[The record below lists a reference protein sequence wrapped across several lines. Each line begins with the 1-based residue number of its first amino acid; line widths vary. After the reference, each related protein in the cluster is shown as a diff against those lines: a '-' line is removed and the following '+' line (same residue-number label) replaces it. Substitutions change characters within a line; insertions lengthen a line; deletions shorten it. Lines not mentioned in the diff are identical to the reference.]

1 MTFTLA
7 ILRAVEHIGAHK
19 ATGQKQSV
27 SIYLSL
33 LLLLIFFFLTLF
45 LNLFYFIQPPWG
57 QEMNL
62 LFQLGV
68 ACESYKHPKH
78 TYDFK
83 NKVLSVLKGLW
94 SWCPFIF

>member
-33 LLLLIFFFLTLF
+33 LLLLIFFFLTL
-45 LNLFYFIQPPWG
+45 YFILFSHYGRKKWI
-57 QEMNL
+57 